1 MYSLTRQLLL
11 GEGPVNVIEILR
23 SHLRS
28 TNGRITLVVVVV
40 FFLVLSHVRYWNF
53 GVFAKHHLVRIPFTI
68 LCKLNDRQININFP
82 RYINRSLGSHAR
94 RWATSSRICT
104 FHFVETPARIMS
116 YCLLHAHVI
125 KSETSLDTQEYRL
138 QITKF
143 FFVGNYVYVIARAR
157 LLTTLKQ
164 PINVNIKAVSYHNNT
179 LIETW
184 IVFLL
189 LKPDPFDLTPLI
201 NPMSPGYL
209 SI

>member
-28 TNGRITLVVVVV
+28 TNGRITQ
-40 FFLVLSHVRYWNF
+40 FFSLLSHACYWNF
-53 GVFAKHHLVRIPFTI
+53 SVFAKHHLVRIPFTI

-125 KSETSLDTQEYRL
+125 KSETSLDTQDYRS

-143 FFVGNYVYVIARAR
+143 FFVGRFNSNVNVIARAR
-157 LLTTLKQ
+157 LLTPLKQ
-164 PINVNIKAVSYHNNT
+164 RR
-179 LIETW
+179 
-184 IVFLL
+184 
-189 LKPDPFDLTPLI
+189 
-201 NPMSPGYL
+201 
-209 SI
+209 